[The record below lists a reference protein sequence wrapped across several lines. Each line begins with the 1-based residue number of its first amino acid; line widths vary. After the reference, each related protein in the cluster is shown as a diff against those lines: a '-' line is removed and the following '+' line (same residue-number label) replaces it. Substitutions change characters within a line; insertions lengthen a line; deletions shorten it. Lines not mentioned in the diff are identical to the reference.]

1 MKRIIS
7 AGLCTAFIL
16 SLAGCAR
23 QDTTPSLTAADTTD
37 TQMGRW
43 VESRVDLGGEQLISY
58 PTQLADGTIVLYT
71 GKVGEDS
78 IEDYTRRT
86 STDGTNWTS
95 EPAAFDVGD
104 AMVTWILVA
113 PDGEQALITYD
124 GENAGL
130 VLQAPDG
137 TKTVVEDDTV
147 KQGINPNTAV
157 FQGDKLDFVSNG
169 DTVDFVQVS
178 LTDGSVTTAALP
190 QDLAYSLNSLTTVGN
205 QLVYLSFDNNTGDI
219 ILNALDPATGASTIQ
234 QQINDT
240 FSSVAADSIAKIVQ
254 KSAGTL
260 TGKLDGTNSTLM
272 QALTDTRK
280 NLADYQNALKDFQT
294 TVKDSGSLIDDT
306 LKTLDSVNAVASSGS
321 AALADSSDLLATS
334 RTAIGTFSTE
344 FSTSLSDG
352 ETLLTNVY
360 TSAAL
365 KLGTFETKATQVNTA
380 IGDSIS
386 SASSLNKKNAEILE
400 KLAALQQQIGSDSS
414 LSGIVSEKIA
424 ELQAQNASLQELID
438 SLGNSNSSIG
448 NALTTASNTR
458 SSLETLTAQNRQ
470 SLQNYRSSLNQS
482 LLPQLNQSLDGL
494 ATLSGSLSS
503 TLTGVNPTI
512 TQLKVILTQLKS
524 SLNES
529 ADALGQTG
537 GTLESV
543 DTALENITADLK
555 ALQSS
560 ETYQHLI
567 SLEGIDSDSI
577 SDFMSSPVSIN
588 SKVLYDVEN
597 YGSGMTPF
605 YTNLALW
612 VGGLILVS
620 ILKQEV
626 DKDETISRFTPTT
639 AYFGR
644 WMLFVVVGLIQGF
657 IVCIGDLLLLK
668 VQCVHPVAFVC
679 AGMLCSFVYVN
690 LIYAMALTFK
700 HIGKALAVVLVILQI
715 PGSSGT
721 YPIEMTPVFFQRLHP
736 LLPFSYGIGAMREC
750 IAGFYKNNYAKDLL
764 TLLLFLLLAFFI
776 GLVLRPLLMNLNH
789 LFDKRL
795 AETDLMLGETA
806 TGELSRPQLTLMM
819 KTMMQDEDGRAD
831 FIQRAN
837 RFEKR
842 YPKLIRTGFILILV
856 IPLIFLLLMFGLES
870 KIVYLTLW
878 IISLIVLAVY
888 LICVEYI
895 HDKTSRQLSYI
906 HLSEEEFLK
915 KVKEEKDE

>member
-1 MKRIIS
+1 MTPVDTPVS
-7 AGLCTAFIL
+7 MDLNAGATIVQNLKKNHQLGWTFVDEKKAKSGVHSGKYYAAIVIPEDFSESLLSIL
-16 SLAGCAR
+16 SGNLK
-23 QDTTPSLTAADTTD
+23 QP
-37 TQMGRW
+37 
-43 VESRVDLGGEQLISY
+43 QL
-58 PTQLADGTIVLYT
+58 
-71 GKVGEDS
+71 
-78 IEDYTRRT
+78 DYYI
-86 STDGTNWTS
+86 N
-95 EPAAFDVGD
+95 EKKNA
-104 AMVTWILVA
+104 IA
-113 PDGEQALITYD
+113 PKIT
-124 GENAGL
+124 
-130 VLQAPDG
+130 
-137 TKTVVEDDTV
+137 
-147 KQGINPNTAV
+147 
-157 FQGDKLDFVSNG
+157 
-169 DTVDFVQVS
+169 
-178 LTDGSVTTAALP
+178 
-190 QDLAYSLNSLTTVGN
+190 
-205 QLVYLSFDNNTGDI
+205 
-219 ILNALDPATGASTIQ
+219 ATGASTIQ

-280 NLADYQNALKDFQT
+280 NLADYQNALKDFQA

-321 AALADSSDLLATS
+321 AALADTSDLLATS

-424 ELQAQNASLQELID
+424 ELQAQNDSLQELID

-577 SDFMSSPVSIN
+577 SDFMSSPVS
-588 SKVLYDVEN
+588 D
-597 YGSGMTPF
+597 
-605 YTNLALW
+605 
-612 VGGLILVS
+612 
-620 ILKQEV
+620 Q
-626 DKDETISRFTPTT
+626 
-639 AYFGR
+639 
-644 WMLFVVVGLIQGF
+644 
-657 IVCIGDLLLLK
+657 
-668 VQCVHPVAFVC
+668 
-679 AGMLCSFVYVN
+679 
-690 LIYAMALTFK
+690 FK
-700 HIGKALAVVLVILQI
+700 
-715 PGSSGT
+715 GT
-721 YPIEMTPVFFQRLHP
+721 L
-736 LLPFSYGIGAMREC
+736 
-750 IAGFYKNNYAKDLL
+750 
-764 TLLLFLLLAFFI
+764 
-776 GLVLRPLLMNLNH
+776 
-789 LFDKRL
+789 
-795 AETDLMLGETA
+795 
-806 TGELSRPQLTLMM
+806 
-819 KTMMQDEDGRAD
+819 
-831 FIQRAN
+831 
-837 RFEKR
+837 
-842 YPKLIRTGFILILV
+842 
-856 IPLIFLLLMFGLES
+856 
-870 KIVYLTLW
+870 
-878 IISLIVLAVY
+878 
-888 LICVEYI
+888 
-895 HDKTSRQLSYI
+895 
-906 HLSEEEFLK
+906 
-915 KVKEEKDE
+915 